1 MGDLKIAAMPGYNV
15 RVDVAHLAKLITDV
29 RDIAE
34 TVRTY
39 GSHRE
44 RSIAFGTPAALHVI
58 AAQLE
63 SEMRSWAQT
72 ERTLARMVDERRGC
86 EAIRF
91 SELRA
96 VLTYVT
102 PAPVSS
108 DVQLAELRA
117 AATDL
122 RKVAHELAASP
133 TIVSAPGFVS
143 LLEEQA
149 AVIME
154 FADAIS

>member
-1 MGDLKIAAMPGYNV
+1 MADLKIAAMAGYNV

-39 GSHRE
+39 GSRRE
-44 RSIAFGTPAALHVI
+44 RTIAFNTPAALHVL

-72 ERTLARMVDERRGC
+72 ERTLARLVQERHGC
-86 EAIRF
+86 ESIRF
-91 SELRA
+91 PELRT

-102 PAPVSS
+102 PTPVSS

-122 RKVAHELAASP
+122 RKVAHDLAAS
-133 TIVSAPGFVS
+133 TTLLSAPKFAS

-154 FADAIS
+154 FANAVG

>member
-1 MGDLKIAAMPGYNV
+1 MAGNNV
-15 RVDVAHLAKLITDV
+15 RVDVAHLAKLITDI
-29 RDIAE
+29 RDVAE

-44 RSIAFGTPAALHVI
+44 RTIAFSTPAALHVL

-72 ERTLARMVDERRGC
+72 DRTLARIVHERHGC

-91 SELRA
+91 PELRA

-102 PAPVSS
+102 PTPVSS

-122 RKVAHELAASP
+122 RKVADELATAS
-133 TIVSAPGFVS
+133 TMLSAPKFAS

-154 FADAIS
+154 FADAVS